1 MPVEIRE
8 LAIKINLSDEG
19 GASAGTAGAESG
31 QEAQQALIEAV
42 VDKVLMILREQE
54 ER

>member
-19 GASAGTAGAESG
+19 GSSGGGAAGGTDQES
-31 QEAQQALIEAV
+31 QQALIQTV
-42 VDKVLMILREQE
+42 VDKVLAILEEKQE
-54 ER
+54 R